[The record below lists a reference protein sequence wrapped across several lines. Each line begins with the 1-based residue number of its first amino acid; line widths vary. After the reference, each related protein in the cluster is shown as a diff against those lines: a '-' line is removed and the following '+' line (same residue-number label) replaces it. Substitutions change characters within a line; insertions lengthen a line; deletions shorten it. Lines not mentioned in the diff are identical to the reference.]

1 MNQLVSRS
9 YQRVFPLVVSFL
21 FGAVFIRSLLA
32 YQNSSNLKWML
43 EWQFLWLLLVLV
55 EPFITRKG
63 QKYFLIYLAGQTFI
77 VLELLKLPG
86 SPDFFAT
93 LFIVLSIQV
102 LLRLKLLYGLV
113 WIGFCAL
120 SIVLIL
126 FKDFQNQAIALSL
139 VYTAGNILLGFYA
152 LTTRRA
158 QEADIQN
165 QVLAQQLQ
173 EANQKLQLYARQL
186 ENLAVLKERNRL
198 ARDMH
203 DSITQTAFSMSLVAQ
218 SASLLLNNNP
228 SLVKEQLQRL
238 SQLTQSAL
246 SEMKLLISEFPLIQV
261 APGELATAL
270 HQHIANRRFSKEFSI
285 SFQAEGDCILQ
296 PAEEQVLFHIAQEAL
311 NNAEKHAQASWV
323 NIRLHLQ
330 EPVWMDIIDD
340 GKGFDLQSALIS
352 GGVGL
357 NSMYERAVEIGW
369 RMEITTAINQG
380 THLRVEKLRS

>member
-1 MNQLVSRS
+1 
-9 YQRVFPLVVSFL
+9 
-21 FGAVFIRSLLA
+21 LA
-32 YQNSSNLKWML
+32 YQNSSNLRWML
-43 EWQFLWLLLVLV
+43 GWQFLWLLLVLI
-55 EPFITRKG
+55 EQFITRKG
-63 QKYFLIYLAGQTFI
+63 QKYFLIYIIVQTFI
-77 VLELLKLPG
+77 VLTLLSLPG

-102 LLRLKLLYGLV
+102 LLRFKLLYGLV

-126 FKDFQNQAIALSL
+126 FKDFQEQAIALSL

-158 QEADIQN
+158 QEADVQN
-165 QVLAQQLQ
+165 QVLAKQLQ
-173 EANQKLQLYARQL
+173 EANQQLQSYTRQL

-203 DSITQTAFSMSLVAQ
+203 DSITQTAFSMSLAAQ
-218 SASLLLNNNP
+218 SASLLLNSNP

-246 SEMKLLISEFPLIQV
+246 SEMKLLISEFPLVQV
-261 APGELATAL
+261 TPGELVTAL
-270 HQHIANRRFSKEFSI
+270 HQHIANRRFSKELTI

-330 EPVWMDIIDD
+330 EPVWMDIIDN

-357 NSMYERAVEIGW
+357 NSMYERTVEIGW

-380 THLRVEKLRS
+380 THLRIEKLKS

>member
-32 YQNSSNLKWML
+32 YQNSSNLRWML
-43 EWQFLWLLLVLV
+43 GWQFLWLLLVLI

-63 QKYFLIYLAGQTFI
+63 QKYFLIYIIVQTFI
-77 VLELLKLPG
+77 VLTLLSLPG

-102 LLRLKLLYGLV
+102 LLRFKLLYGLV

-126 FKDFQNQAIALSL
+126 FKDFQEQAIALSL

-158 QEADIQN
+158 QETDVQN
-165 QVLAQQLQ
+165 QVLAKQLQ
-173 EANQKLQLYARQL
+173 EANQQLQSYTRQL

-203 DSITQTAFSMSLVAQ
+203 DSITQTAFSMSLAAQ
-218 SASLLLNNNP
+218 SASLLLNSNP

-246 SEMKLLISEFPLIQV
+246 SEMKLLISEFPLVQV
-261 APGELATAL
+261 TPGELVTAL
-270 HQHIANRRFSKEFSI
+270 HQHIANRRFSKELTI

-330 EPVWMDIIDD
+330 EPVWMDIIDN

-357 NSMYERAVEIGW
+357 NSMYERTVEIGW

-380 THLRVEKLRS
+380 THLRIEKLKS

>member
-32 YQNSSNLKWML
+32 YQNSSNLRWML
-43 EWQFLWLLLVLV
+43 GWQFLWLLLVLI

-63 QKYFLIYLAGQTFI
+63 QKYFLIYLIAQTFI
-77 VLELLKLPG
+77 VLTLLSLPG

-102 LLRLKLLYGLV
+102 LLRFKLLYGLV

-126 FKDFQNQAIALSL
+126 FKDFQEQAIALSL

-158 QEADIQN
+158 QETDVQN
-165 QVLAQQLQ
+165 QVLAKQLQ
-173 EANQKLQLYARQL
+173 EANQQLQSYTRQL

-203 DSITQTAFSMSLVAQ
+203 DSITQTAFSMSLAAQ
-218 SASLLLNNNP
+218 SASLLLNSNP

-246 SEMKLLISEFPLIQV
+246 SEMKLLISEFPLVQV
-261 APGELATAL
+261 TPGELVTAL
-270 HQHIANRRFSKEFSI
+270 HQHIANRRFSKELTI

-330 EPVWMDIIDD
+330 EPVWMDIIDN

-357 NSMYERAVEIGW
+357 NSMYERTVEIGW

-380 THLRVEKLRS
+380 THLRIEKLKS

>member
-32 YQNSSNLKWML
+32 YQNSSNLRWML
-43 EWQFLWLLLVLV
+43 GWQFLWLLLVLI

-63 QKYFLIYLAGQTFI
+63 QKYFLIYIIVQTFI
-77 VLELLKLPG
+77 VLTLLSLPG

-102 LLRLKLLYGLV
+102 LLRFKLLYGLV

-126 FKDFQNQAIALSL
+126 FKDFQEQAIALSL

-158 QEADIQN
+158 QEADVQN
-165 QVLAQQLQ
+165 QVLAKQLQ
-173 EANQKLQLYARQL
+173 EANQQLQSYTRQL

-203 DSITQTAFSMSLVAQ
+203 DSITQTAFSMSLAAQ
-218 SASLLLNNNP
+218 SASLLLNSNP

-246 SEMKLLISEFPLIQV
+246 SEMKLLISEFPLVQV
-261 APGELATAL
+261 TPGELVTAL
-270 HQHIANRRFSKEFSI
+270 HQHIANRRFSKELTI

-330 EPVWMDIIDD
+330 EPVWMDIIDN

-357 NSMYERAVEIGW
+357 NSMYERTVEIGW

-380 THLRVEKLRS
+380 THLRIEKLKS

>member
-32 YQNSSNLKWML
+32 YQNSSNLRWML
-43 EWQFLWLLLVLV
+43 GWQFLWLLLVLI

-63 QKYFLIYLAGQTFI
+63 QKYFLIYLIAQTFI
-77 VLELLKLPG
+77 VLTLLSLPG

-102 LLRLKLLYGLV
+102 LLRFKLLYGLV

-126 FKDFQNQAIALSL
+126 FKDFQEQAIALSL

-158 QEADIQN
+158 QEADVQN
-165 QVLAQQLQ
+165 QVLAKQLQ
-173 EANQKLQLYARQL
+173 EANQQLQSYTRQL

-203 DSITQTAFSMSLVAQ
+203 DSITQTAFSMSLAAQ
-218 SASLLLNNNP
+218 SASLLLNSNP

-246 SEMKLLISEFPLIQV
+246 SEMKLLISEFPLAQV
-261 APGELATAL
+261 TPGELVTAL
-270 HQHIANRRFSKEFSI
+270 HQHIANRRFSKELTI

-330 EPVWMDIIDD
+330 EPVWMDIIDN

-357 NSMYERAVEIGW
+357 NSMYERTVEIGW

-380 THLRVEKLRS
+380 THLRIEKLKS

>member
-32 YQNSSNLKWML
+32 YQNSSNLRWML
-43 EWQFLWLLLVLV
+43 GWQFLWLLLVLI

-63 QKYFLIYLAGQTFI
+63 QKYFLIYIIVQTFI
-77 VLELLKLPG
+77 VLTLLSLPG

-102 LLRLKLLYGLV
+102 LLRFKLLYGLV

-126 FKDFQNQAIALSL
+126 FKDFQEQAIALSL

-158 QEADIQN
+158 QEADVQN
-165 QVLAQQLQ
+165 QVLAKQLQ
-173 EANQKLQLYARQL
+173 EANQQLQSYTRQL

-203 DSITQTAFSMSLVAQ
+203 DSITQTAFSMS
-218 SASLLLNNNP
+218 
-228 SLVKEQLQRL
+228 
-238 SQLTQSAL
+238 
-246 SEMKLLISEFPLIQV
+246 
-261 APGELATAL
+261 
-270 HQHIANRRFSKEFSI
+270 
-285 SFQAEGDCILQ
+285 
-296 PAEEQVLFHIAQEAL
+296 
-311 NNAEKHAQASWV
+311 
-323 NIRLHLQ
+323 
-330 EPVWMDIIDD
+330 PV
-340 GKGFDLQSALIS
+340 S
-352 GGVGL
+352 
-357 NSMYERAVEIGW
+357 Y
-369 RMEITTAINQG
+369 
-380 THLRVEKLRS
+380 THLSFIL

>member
-1 MNQLVSRS
+1 MNQLISRS

-32 YQNSSNLKWML
+32 YQNSSNLRWML
-43 EWQFLWLLLVLV
+43 GWQFLWLLLVLI

-63 QKYFLIYLAGQTFI
+63 QKYFLIYIIAQTFI
-77 VLELLKLPG
+77 VLTLLSLPG

-102 LLRLKLLYGLV
+102 LLRFKLLYGLV

-120 SIVLIL
+120 NIVLIL
-126 FKDFQNQAIALSL
+126 FKDFQEQAIALSL

-158 QEADIQN
+158 QEADVQN
-165 QVLAQQLQ
+165 QVLAKQLQ
-173 EANQKLQLYARQL
+173 EANQQLQSYTRQL

-203 DSITQTAFSMSLVAQ
+203 DSITQTAFSMSLAAQ
-218 SASLLLNNNP
+218 SASLLLNSNP

-246 SEMKLLISEFPLIQV
+246 SEMKLLISEFPLVQV
-261 APGELATAL
+261 TPGELVTAL
-270 HQHIANRRFSKEFSI
+270 HQHIANRRFSKELTI

-330 EPVWMDIIDD
+330 EPVWMDIIDN

-357 NSMYERAVEIGW
+357 NSMYERTVEIGW

-380 THLRVEKLRS
+380 THLRIEKLKS

>member
-1 MNQLVSRS
+1 MNQLISRS

-32 YQNSSNLKWML
+32 YQNSSNLRWML
-43 EWQFLWLLLVLV
+43 GWQFLWLLLVLI

-63 QKYFLIYLAGQTFI
+63 QKYFLIYIIVQTFI
-77 VLELLKLPG
+77 VLTLLSLPG

-102 LLRLKLLYGLV
+102 LLRFKLLYGLV

-126 FKDFQNQAIALSL
+126 FKDFQEQAIALSL

-158 QEADIQN
+158 QEADVQN
-165 QVLAQQLQ
+165 QVLAKQLQ
-173 EANQKLQLYARQL
+173 EANQQLQSYTRQL

-203 DSITQTAFSMSLVAQ
+203 DSITQTAFSMSLAAQ
-218 SASLLLNNNP
+218 SASLLLNSNP

-246 SEMKLLISEFPLIQV
+246 SEMKLLISEFPLVQV
-261 APGELATAL
+261 TPGELVTAL
-270 HQHIANRRFSKEFSI
+270 HQHIANRRFSKELTI

-330 EPVWMDIIDD
+330 EPVWMDIIDN

-357 NSMYERAVEIGW
+357 NSMYERTVEIGW

-380 THLRVEKLRS
+380 THLRIEKLKS